1 MKVRSA
7 IRYMFILMMATMLTA
22 IATPLFAGGQGEDD
36 SAEALV
42 GFFGPL
48 SGDNAQYG
56 QTFRN
61 AIDLHVEQVNAEGGI
76 DGRIVVVRAEDDRA
90 TPQEAANV
98 AQNFAANRR
107 MLAAVGSFSSSASMA
122 AAPIFEE
129 NGMVQVSPTSSHPDF
144 AGIGEHMFRI
154 VTTQDVEGPL
164 NAQFVEEQFSP
175 GSVAVIY
182 RQDDW
187 GASASEFFIEEAE
200 AMGMDIAFSQAVVPG
215 TKDLRPLVTGLNS
228 SDADV
233 LYLALFYADA
243 ATLAQQMQQA
253 GLEMPVVT
261 NSSLFNPQLIELAG
275 DAVEGFYVPSNFS
288 PNSDRAAAADFV
300 SAYREK
306 TGNTPDQFAA
316 LAYDAI
322 GVLTSGMQDAAESGE
337 LTRESIRIALSNL
350 EEYEGATGVLQF
362 DDEGNAL
369 RQSMTWLRIEDG
381 DFRVVD

>member
-1 MKVRSA
+1 ML
-7 IRYMFILMMATMLTA
+7 ILAAATTLM
-22 IATPLFAGGQGEDD
+22 IAAAPVFAGGQGESD
-36 SAEALV
+36 AEEALV

-61 AIDLHVEQVNAEGGI
+61 AIDLYVEQLNADGGI
-76 DGRIVVVRAEDDRA
+76 DGRTVVVEAEDDRA
-90 TPQEAANV
+90 VPQEAANV
-98 AQNFAANRR
+98 AQSFAANRR
-107 MLAAVGSFSSSASMA
+107 MLATVGSFSSAASMA
-122 AAPIFEE
+122 AAPILDEA
-129 NGMVQVSPTSSHPDF
+129 GMVQVSPTSSHPDF
-144 AGIGEHMFRI
+144 SGIGEHMFRI

-164 NAQFVEEQFSP
+164 NAQFVDEQFSP

-200 AMGMDIAFSQAVVPG
+200 AMGMDIALSEAVVPG
-215 TKDLRPLVTGLNS
+215 TKDLRPLVTSLNS
-228 SDADV
+228 SDAEV

-253 GLEMPVVT
+253 GLEIPVVT

-288 PNSDRAAAADFV
+288 PNSDRPVVQDFV
-300 SAYREK
+300 SAFEEK
-306 TGNTPDQFAA
+306 TGSVPDQFAA

-322 GVLTSGMQDAAESGE
+322 GVLTAGMQDAATSGE
-337 LTRESIRIALSNL
+337 LTRASIQTALSNL
-350 EEYEGATGVLQF
+350 DEYNGVTGVLTF
-362 DDEGNAL
+362 DDQGNAL
-369 RQSMTWLRIEDG
+369 RESMTWLRIEDG
-381 DFRVVD
+381 DFRVVN

>member
-1 MKVRSA
+1 MQFRSA
-7 IRYMFILMMATMLTA
+7 IRYMFILMMVTALTA
-22 IATPLFAGGQGEDD
+22 TATPIFAGGQGEDD
-36 SAEALV
+36 NAEALV

-61 AIDLHVEQVNAEGGI
+61 AIDLHVEQFNAEGGI
-76 DGRIVVVRAEDDRA
+76 DGRTVVVRAEDDRA

-164 NAQFVEEQFSP
+164 NAQFIEEQFSP
-175 GSVAVIY
+175 ESVAVIY

-187 GASASEFFIEEAE
+187 GASASEFFVEEAE
-200 AMGMDIAFSQAVVPG
+200 AMGMDVAFSQAVVPG

-261 NSSLFNPQLIELAG
+261 NSSLFNPQLMELAG

-288 PNSDRAAAADFV
+288 PNSDRAVVADFV

-322 GVLTSGMQDAAESGE
+322 GVLTSGMQDAADSGE
-337 LTRESIRIALSNL
+337 LTQESIRIALSNL
-350 EEYEGATGVLQF
+350 DEYEGATGVLQF

-369 RQSMTWLRIEDG
+369 RESMTWLQIEDG

>member
-1 MKVRSA
+1 
-7 IRYMFILMMATMLTA
+7 MFILMMATMLTA